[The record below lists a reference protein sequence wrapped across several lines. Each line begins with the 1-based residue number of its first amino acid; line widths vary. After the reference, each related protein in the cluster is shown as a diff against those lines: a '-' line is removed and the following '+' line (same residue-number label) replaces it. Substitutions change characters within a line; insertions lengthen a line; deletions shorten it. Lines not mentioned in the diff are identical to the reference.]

1 MIFLA
6 DMPWIRTDTSQRLL
20 KHFDGEKI
28 IAPQIAGQRGHP
40 VLFPSQMFAELAQLR
55 GDRGA
60 NALLQSSHRLV
71 LEIAVED
78 QGVMLDVDSLA
89 C

>member
-6 DMPWIRTDTSQRLL
+6 DMPWIRTDTSQLLL

-40 VLFPSQMFAELAQLR
+40 VLFPRQMFAQLAQLR

-60 NALLQSSHRLV
+60 NALLQSSHGLV
-71 LEIAVED
+71 REIPVED
-78 QGVMLDVDSLA
+78 QGVVLDVDALP

>member
-6 DMPWIRTDTSQRLL
+6 DMPWIQSDTSRLL
-20 KHFDGEKI
+20 MENFDVEKI
-28 IAPQIAGQRGHP
+28 IAPHIAGQRGHP
-40 VLFPSQMFAELAQLR
+40 VLFPRQMFGKLAQLR

-60 NALLQSSHRLV
+60 HALLQSSLGLV
-71 LEIAVED
+71 RELPVED
-78 QGVMLDVDSLA
+78 HGIVLDVDSLP